1 MNATFLTLVRP
12 VHFPVSCSLHTWQK
26 QSLCFQLIQDHQKKS
41 IADNLCHLTFWKNKQ
56 KHEMLSPMTDCLLHH
71 LKQSNCKAFGW
82 SCALEAM
89 QDLGPLEGHGQTKD
103 KELLVPL
110 TITKAQTPV
119 SLLKLM
125 TCKCKMSG
133 CRQNCSCS
141 NTGLACTEGCFCMA
155 EDEGCG
161 NPHSLT
167 CVSDLQ
173 ESKGE
178 SSFGEEL

>member
-1 MNATFLTLVRP
+1 
-12 VHFPVSCSLHTWQK
+12 
-26 QSLCFQLIQDHQKKS
+26 
-41 IADNLCHLTFWKNKQ
+41 
-56 KHEMLSPMTDCLLHH
+56 MLSPMTDCLLHH
-71 LKQSNCKAFGW
+71 LKQSNYKAFGW

-141 NTGLACTEGCFCMA
+141 DTGLACTEGCFCMA

-178 SSFGEEL
+178 SSFGEGL